1 MPSPSSSNCCRA
13 PKTPSSRS
21 STCVILSLFMLT
33 GFIIKVL
40 QVFEE
45 EIVERQESKAAA
57 LYERQTLVKDGIR
70 AGIAPD
76 LVFVINQL
84 LQNPAVFNEDIV
96 DDALEVL
103 SQLVD
108 WLPLE
113 LFVPMID
120 LIKQYLQSPKFRV
133 NALEA
138 LHSFVHKG
146 MDYP

>member
-1 MPSPSSSNCCRA
+1 
-13 PKTPSSRS
+13 
-21 STCVILSLFMLT
+21 MLT

-45 EIVERQESKAAA
+45 EIVERQESKAAC

-84 LQNPAVFNEDIV
+84 LQNPAVFNEDTV